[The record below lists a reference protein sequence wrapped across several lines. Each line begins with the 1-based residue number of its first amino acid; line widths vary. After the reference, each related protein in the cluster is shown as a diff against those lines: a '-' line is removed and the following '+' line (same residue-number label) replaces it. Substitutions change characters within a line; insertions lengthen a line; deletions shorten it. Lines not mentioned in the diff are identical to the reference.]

1 MEGQVSSLDRSEN
14 APKGAV
20 NATSGGGAVV
30 VPLPSGKQPADRQAL
45 EAELRSTRSE
55 LERKAAE
62 LQRKAAELERRTAEL
77 ECVQADF
84 EQLAYVVS
92 HDLSQPLTTVSGFA
106 EMLSRRYRG
115 QLDTDADEFIHF
127 IVNGARRLHRMLD
140 DLLTYSRVEG
150 QANLNQPVDCSALVR
165 NVLESFHPSIVDL
178 DAKVSVGSLPTVSGS
193 AEQLRE
199 VFRHLIAN
207 ALEYTDGVAPR
218 VEISG
223 ERDHHGFYFAVS
235 DNGVG
240 IKGRQ
245 AERIFEIFQ
254 RLHPHDS
261 HTGAGLAICKRIVEK
276 HGGSIW
282 VESRPEGGSRFVFTI
297 ADRASSES

>member
-1 MEGQVSSLDRSEN
+1 LNRSTN
-14 APKGAV
+14 GPDGAV
-20 NATSGGGAVV
+20 TAISGGGAVV
-30 VPLPSGKQPADRQAL
+30 VPLASGKQLADRQAL
-45 EAELRSTRSE
+45 ETELRSTRAE
-55 LERKAAE
+55 LE
-62 LQRKAAELERRTAEL
+62 RKAAELERRTAEL
-77 ECVQADF
+77 EGVRAEF

-106 EMLSRRYRG
+106 EMLARRYRG
-115 QLDTDADEFIHF
+115 RLDTDADEFIHF

>member
-1 MEGQVSSLDRSEN
+1 MDGRVSRLNRSTN
-14 APKGAV
+14 GPDGAV
-20 NATSGGGAVV
+20 TAISGGGAVV
-30 VPLPSGKQPADRQAL
+30 VPLASGKQLADRQAL
-45 EAELRSTRSE
+45 ETELRSTRAE
-55 LERKAAE
+55 LE
-62 LQRKAAELERRTAEL
+62 RKAAELERRTAEL
-77 ECVQADF
+77 EGVRAEF

-106 EMLSRRYRG
+106 EMLARRYRG
-115 QLDTDADEFIHF
+115 RLDTDADEFIHF